1 MHVEVSHLLP
11 HPIERVWEV
20 LLDPDALRRAL
31 PGIERLEP
39 AGRDRFAITMN
50 LGVAAVRGRYTGTME
65 IVDQQRPSRYRLK
78 AEGKGAP
85 GWTKGQAEL
94 TLTSED
100 GGTRVVAK
108 GNAQVG
114 GTIAGV
120 GQRMMEGVAK
130 GMARDFFAAVER
142 ILARRAS
149 P

>member
-1 MHVEVSHLLP
+1 MRVEISHLLP
-11 HPIERVWEV
+11 HPIERVWDV
-20 LLDPDALRRAL
+20 LLDPDVLRRAL
-31 PGIERLEP
+31 PGIEKLEP
-39 AGRDRFAITMN
+39 AGPDRFFVAMN

-65 IVDQQRPSRYRLK
+65 IVEQQRPSRYCLK
-78 AEGKGAP
+78 GEGKGAP

-142 ILARRAS
+142 ILAERAS

>member
-1 MHVEVSHLLP
+1 M
-11 HPIERVWEV
+11 
-20 LLDPDALRRAL
+20 
-31 PGIERLEP
+31 
-39 AGRDRFAITMN
+39 
-50 LGVAAVRGRYTGTME
+50 
-65 IVDQQRPSRYRLK
+65 
-78 AEGKGAP
+78 
-85 GWTKGQAEL
+85 

-142 ILARRAS
+142 ILAERAS

>member
-100 GGTRVVAK
+100 GGTLVIAK
-108 GNAQVG
+108 GDAQVG

-130 GMARDFFAAVER
+130 GMARDFFAAIER
-142 ILARRAS
+142 ILGEGA
-149 P
+149 PP